1 MTIKILWKIPVENS
15 HNESDAKPDIFN
27 RRPKLHDVY
36 CSPGVH
42 RAPILKV
49 RSDSEFVVIPN
60 DLLEL
65 KSSTCHLWR
74 NGSE

>member
-1 MTIKILWKIPVENS
+1 MENS

-49 RSDSEFVVIPN
+49 PSDSEFVVESSNLCENTKAYLDPQ
-60 DLLEL
+60 L
-65 KSSTCHLWR
+65 KDRKSVV
-74 NGSE
+74 